1 MKVTFESAG
10 DAEKV
15 VKRMVFLAYEAC
27 GGSTG
32 MGFLQARTSANE
44 EQVWKAAYNCTD
56 YSGGRKL
63 QGLKDSEVYCDYV
76 MGRMKWGCKWT
87 QTTIEIRDQKFQ
99 HDYQAFSHV
108 YKDNG

>member
-44 EQVWKAAYNCTD
+44 EQVWKAAYNC
-56 YSGGRKL
+56 
-63 QGLKDSEVYCDYV
+63 DYV
-76 MGRMKWGCKWT
+76 MGRMMKWGCKWT